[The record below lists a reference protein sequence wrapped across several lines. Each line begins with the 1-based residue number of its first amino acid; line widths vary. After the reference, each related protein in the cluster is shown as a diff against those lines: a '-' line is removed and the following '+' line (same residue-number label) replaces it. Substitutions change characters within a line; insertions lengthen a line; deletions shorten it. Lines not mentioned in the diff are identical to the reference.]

1 LKLAIK
7 YYGTIR
13 EAARKREETIEAP
26 EGATLKQL
34 FAILSEK
41 YGTDYTQLLR
51 SSYLRVFVNE
61 KLFDEKDREQ
71 RIDEGSTISLVLAL
85 HGG

>member
-13 EAARKREETIEAP
+13 EAARKREETIEAR
-26 EGATLKQL
+26 EGVTLEQL
-34 FAILSEK
+34 FAILSQK
-41 YGTDYTQLLR
+41 YGAEYTKLLR

-61 KLFDEKDREQ
+61 RLFDEKDREQ
-71 RIDEGSTISLVLAL
+71 RIDEGSTISFVLAL